1 MNLQE
6 YLSAKSSN
14 KIKFAVEDQTELEA
28 VDRQA
33 TPIINNPGF
42 STATRKPFVDNEED
56 YSSGADF
63 WQSAKIENSEG
74 SGSNVRKQLSL
85 ATTSSLTPSKKS
97 SIFQQDAPSDNS
109 VANLLR
115 KIKVTTS
122 IEASPCQNVKSDSLE
137 TLKEESSETAQPQPV
152 PLFVDLLKKLNE
164 QVNAHHSDLVSELK
178 KGLMSIHLELAA
190 SKSEE
195 SEIES
200 SAIAEKNAKMAVDIA
215 DLKGLVAKVLS
226 QMNAPEQTI
235 STTALTNTQSAVSQP
250 PATIDRPTKNLISS
264 IQEKLIWVSKTQDH
278 EFANISQRY
287 AQLEKRIL
295 KPNQAALEKYDT
307 ILSTLVAIESK
318 VGKVERERL
327 LEVEKLEKLIK
338 IGNRQRERSIS
349 SDRSGED
356 LSEQNYNLL
365 LQELKEMRLA
375 WTADHDITKDRMSQ
389 FMNMFSIL
397 QSVHGTLLKKVEAQV
412 KNQNA
417 IEKRLDDIESRIKA
431 DRQEWLKQNTE
442 VLSSVKA
449 IHEAI
454 VSYLPLNLESKIVSI
469 EAALKRLQK

>member
-33 TPIINNPGF
+33 TPITNPGY
-42 STATRKPFVDNEED
+42 STATRKPFADDEED

-74 SGSNVRKQLSL
+74 SGSKVRKQLSL
-85 ATTSSLTPSKKS
+85 ATTSSLTPSKKPS
-97 SIFQQDAPSDNS
+97 KFQQDAPSDNS

-122 IEASPCQNVKSDSLE
+122 IEANPCQNVKSDSLE
-137 TLKEESSETAQPQPV
+137 TLTEESSETSQPV
-152 PLFVDLLKKLNE
+152 PLFVNLLKKLNE

-195 SEIES
+195 IEIES
-200 SAIAEKNAKMAVDIA
+200 SSIKEKNAKISIDIA
-215 DLKGLVAKVLS
+215 DIKELVTKVLS
-226 QMNAPEQTI
+226 EMNTREQTS
-235 STTALTNTQSAVSQP
+235 STTALTNTQSAAHHP

-264 IQEKLIWVSKTQDH
+264 IQEKLILVSKTQDH

-295 KPNQAALEKYDT
+295 KPNQTALEKYDT

-327 LEVEKLEKLIK
+327 VEVEKLEKLIK

-349 SDRSGED
+349 SDRSSED
-356 LSEQNYNLL
+356 LSQQNYNLL

-469 EAALKRLQK
+469 DAALKRLQK